1 MKTTAASL
9 FLSLTAAAALFA
21 GSAQAADIAH
31 DASYYGSTA
40 AVKTADRTIVIK
52 PNTRWVNVKNG
63 ETVTFASGDQ
73 NFTFH
78 FDTYP
83 QTQVVKLDAIAPAG
97 VNVAPVR
104 VYVADTREVNN

>member
-1 MKTTAASL
+1 MKTTATSL

-21 GSAQAADIAH
+21 GGAQAADIAH
-31 DASYYGSTA
+31 DASYYGSGVA
-40 AVKTADRTIVIK
+40 AKAADRTVVIK
-52 PNTRWVNVKNG
+52 PTTRWVNVKNG

-83 QTQVVKLDAIAPAG
+83 QTQVVKLNTIAPDG

-104 VYVADTREVNN
+104 VYVADTREVTE